1 MALNKPVS
9 AVPQVVN
16 AFPAET
22 YLGLYLRHL
31 STNPLRTKAI
41 TSGALSALQEFLASY
56 IAGEKSPD
64 GTYFTNRVPKM
75 AFYGAVI
82 SAPLGHVLTLVLQ
95 KVFEGKTTVKDKILQ
110 ILFSNLLIAPIQN
123 GVYLASM
130 AVIAGAKNFEQIKA
144 TVKVGFLPVMKI
156 SWMVS
161 PVTLLFA
168 QKYLPPQAWV
178 PFFNLVGFVL
188 GTYIN
193 TQTKR
198 RRRLAALKK
207 QAEEEKRL

>member
-1 MALNKPVS
+1 MSLNKPVS

-16 AFPAET
+16 SFPSET

-31 STNPLRTKAI
+31 STNPLRTKAA
-41 TSGALSALQEFLASY
+41 TSGVLSALQEFLASY
-56 IAGEKSPD
+56 IAGEKSPS
-64 GTYFTNRVPKM
+64 GSYVTNRVPKM
-75 AFYGAVI
+75 AIYGAFV
-82 SAPLGHVLTLVLQ
+82 SAPLGHVLTLILQ
-95 KVFEGKTTVKDKILQ
+95 RTFQGKTTVKDKILQ
-110 ILFSNLLIAPIQN
+110 ILFSNLFIAPIQN
-123 GVYLASM
+123 SVYLASM

-156 SWMVS
+156 SWMIS
-161 PVTLLFA
+161 PITLLFA

-178 PFFNLVGFVL
+178 PFFNLIGFVL

-207 QAEEEKRL
+207 QAEDEKKI